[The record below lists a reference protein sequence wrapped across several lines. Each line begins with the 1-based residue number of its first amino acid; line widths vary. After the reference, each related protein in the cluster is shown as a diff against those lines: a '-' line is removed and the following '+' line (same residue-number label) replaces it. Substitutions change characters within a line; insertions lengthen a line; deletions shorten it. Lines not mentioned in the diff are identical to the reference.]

1 MALSVARKSRR
12 FTKSRFG
19 CGSAFFVS
27 LLSHAMS
34 ISGYK
39 RLMIVYGV
47 ACIGLVVLC
56 GSLFWSYG
64 SLKIRVAFASEQT
77 QIFDEM
83 RTRALQ
89 SDAAEAAG
97 CLQYVIGYYPSG
109 SKQESGSR
117 LDRMVE
123 RERTLTVRDIVAH
136 LRTKTGEDLGERPEA
151 WIQKYAKK

>member
-1 MALSVARKSRR
+1 
-12 FTKSRFG
+12 
-19 CGSAFFVS
+19 
-27 LLSHAMS
+27 MS

-39 RLMIVYGV
+39 RLTIVLGV
-47 ACIGLVVLC
+47 VCAGLLVLF

-64 SLKIRVAFASEQT
+64 WLKVRVAFASEQT

-97 CLQYVIGYYPSG
+97 CLEYVVGYYPSG
-109 SKQESGSR
+109 SKQETGSR

-123 RERTLTVRDIVAH
+123 RERTLAARDIIAY
-136 LRTKTGEDLGERPEA
+136 LRTKTGEDLGAGPET
-151 WIQKYAKK
+151 WIQKYAKR